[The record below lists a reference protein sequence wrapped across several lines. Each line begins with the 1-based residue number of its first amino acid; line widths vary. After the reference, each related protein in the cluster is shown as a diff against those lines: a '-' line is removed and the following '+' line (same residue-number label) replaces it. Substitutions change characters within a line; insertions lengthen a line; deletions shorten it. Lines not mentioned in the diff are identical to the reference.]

1 VLVTQT
7 FGDSIEKQMDMK
19 RVSTFFAAVVF
30 AVPVTLFAAGVPS
43 PDKLLPADTL
53 ATFTIPDYTKAS
65 STWAQMPGTLL
76 WKDASMKAFT
86 EKFSSKFQ
94 SDVIKPMERD
104 FGMKFSDFAGLAK
117 GQLTLAV
124 TQNGWSMDKPDSS
137 PGFLFLVDTRDQ
149 SATLK
154 TNLSTLKQKWID
166 SGKQVRVEK
175 IRDVEFTTL
184 IFSSDDLSKAL
195 EKTLPDPN
203 SGFETLDAPKTK
215 KAPHKVE
222 WTIGQSGSLFILGNA
237 PKDIEKILIRQA
249 DGAVPSLS
257 EQASFA
263 GNYNSL
269 FRDSMAYAWI
279 NVKAI
284 MAIFTK
290 GGGPEKS
297 VPEQMLSAV
306 GLTGLQTFG
315 AYMQQQAEGTYVG
328 FQLSVPESARK
339 GLFKVLVA
347 DAKESAPPAFVPA
360 DAVKFSRWR
369 LDLPK
374 AFEGLENMVKDVNPT
389 YGNLLKT
396 VVDMAGKD
404 KDPNFDLR
412 KNLIANLGDDLVSY
426 ERAPRKQ
433 TLADLQSPPKLFLLS
448 SPKPEVLAS
457 SVKALTSIM
466 PQAGGAAKI
475 KEREFLGRKVY
486 SMALP
491 AAPQAD
497 GGKPI
502 EKSLHYA
509 ASGSYVAMS
518 TDVAL
523 LEEYLRGNES
533 KGLRETAGL
542 ADAAQKVGGMGTG
555 LFGYEN
561 QSESMRVLVETMKKE
576 SGSLAN
582 LLSSSPLAGRLGMG
596 DDSKKFK
603 DWVDFSLLPSYDQI
617 SKYFYFNVW
626 SGSANADG
634 LNFKVFG
641 PNPPQLKK

>member
-1 VLVTQT
+1 
-7 FGDSIEKQMDMK
+7 MK
-19 RVSTFFAAVVF
+19 PFA
-30 AVPVTLFAAGVPS
+30 
-43 PDKLLPADTL
+43 
-53 ATFTIPDYTKAS
+53 
-65 STWAQMPGTLL
+65 
-76 WKDASMKAFT
+76 
-86 EKFSSKFQ
+86 EKFSGKFE
-94 SDVIKPMERD
+94 SDVLKPLERE
-104 FGMKFSDFAGLAK
+104 FGIKFSEYAGLAK
-117 GQLTLAV
+117 GQVTLAL
-124 TQNGWSMDKPDSS
+124 TPNGWSAAQPDSM

-154 TNLSTLKQKWID
+154 TNLASLKQKWID
-166 SGKQVRVEK
+166 GGKQVRVEK

-184 IFSSDDLSKAL
+184 IFSSDDLSKAM
-195 EKTLPDPN
+195 EKALPDPN

-215 KAPHKVE
+215 KAPHKLEFTV
-222 WTIGQSGSLFILGNA
+222 GQSGSLFILGNA

-269 FRDSMAYAWI
+269 FRNSMAYGWI
-279 NVKAI
+279 NIKGI
-284 MAIFTK
+284 MSVFTK
-290 GGGPEKS
+290 GAGAEKSGPE
-297 VPEQMLSAV
+297 QILSAL
-306 GLTGLQTFG
+306 GLAGLETFA
-315 AYMQQQAEGTYVG
+315 AYMQQQPEGTYLG
-328 FQLSVPESARK
+328 FQLSVPESSRK

-347 DAKESAPPAFVPA
+347 DAKESAPPPFVPA
-360 DAVKFSRWR
+360 DAVRFSRWR
-369 LDLPK
+369 LDFPK

-396 VVDMAGKD
+396 VIDMAGKD

-426 ERAPRKQ
+426 EKASRKQ
-433 TLADLQSPPKLFLLS
+433 TLADLQSPPKLYLLS
-448 SPKPEVLAS
+448 SPKPEMLAS
-457 SVKALTSIM
+457 SLKALTSIM
-466 PQAGGAAKI
+466 PQAGSSSKV

-486 SMALP
+486 SIGLP
-491 AAPQAD
+491 ASAEP
-497 GGKPI
+497 GGAKPV

-509 ASGSYVAMS
+509 ASGSYVALS

-523 LEEYLRGNES
+523 LEEYLRGNEV

-542 ADAAQKVGGMGTG
+542 AEAAQKVGGMGTG

-561 QSESMRVLVETMKKE
+561 QSESMRTLVETMKKE

-582 LLSSSPLAGRLGMG
+582 LLASSPLAGRLGMG
-596 DDSKKFK
+596 EDNKKFK

-626 SGSANADG
+626 SGSVNADG
-634 LNFKVFG
+634 LNFKFFG
-641 PNPPQLKK
+641 PNPPRLKK